1 MYSID
6 INFLNDRPEYKTA
19 GTSLVEPKPKG
30 DGQPPMN
37 PIPMLIGGGVALL
50 VNALVGGAWFVL
62 QGQNSEAQAK
72 LDKLTNDVQTQ
83 DSKAKEIDKIN
94 GDISQINGETQ
105 SLATVFDQI
114 KPWSALIQDLSDRV
128 PPGVQ
133 ITNINQIDPSPTA
146 ITPAAAPSASASA
159 SASSSP
165 GASPSPSASASA
177 SASPS
182 PSASAIPV
190 ATGPVQTPKLEIVG
204 SANTFD
210 QVNDFQLLIQNSPFF
225 NANDTRLVAA
235 TLKDNTTQIQLRD
248 QKGASGDLP
257 KLRPIVEYK
266 IETTLSSKPA
276 SDLLADF
283 KRKQADGLVVRIE
296 TLVDRGI
303 LKPKTE
309 VKKP

>member
-6 INFLNDRPEYKTA
+6 INFLNDRPEYKER
-19 GTSLVEPKPKG
+19 GTSLVEPGTKRE
-30 DGQPPMN
+30 GQPPMN

-72 LDKLTNDVQTQ
+72 LDKLTSDVQTQ

-94 GDISQINGETQ
+94 GDTSQINGETQ

-128 PPGVQ
+128 PPGLQ
-133 ITNINQIDPSPTA
+133 ITNINQIDPSPTV
-146 ITPAAAPSASASA
+146 ITPAATPSASASA

-182 PSASAIPV
+182 PSASAVPV
-190 ATGPVQTPKLEIVG
+190 AAGPVQTPKVEIIG
-204 SANTFD
+204 SANSFD

-235 TLKDNTTQIQLRD
+235 TLKENTTQIQLRD
-248 QKGASGDLP
+248 QKGTSGELP

-266 IETTLSSKPA
+266 IETSLSSKPA

>member
-6 INFLNDRPEYKTA
+6 INFLRDRPEWSPDGKTDFPPLPP
-19 GTSLVEPKPKG
+19 GGP
-30 DGQPPMN
+30 PPMN

-50 VNALVGGAWFVL
+50 VNALVGGGWFVL
-62 QGQNSEAQAK
+62 QGQNTELQAK
-72 LDKLTNDVQTQ
+72 LDKLASEITNLKNQAV
-83 DSKAKEIDKIN
+83 SIDKTN
-94 GDISQINGETQ
+94 GETSQINAETQ
-105 SLATVFDQI
+105 SLASVFDQI

-133 ITNINQIDPSPTA
+133 ITSINQIDPSPTVV
-146 ITPAAAPSASASA
+146 TPAATPSASASA

-177 SASPS
+177 SPSPS
-182 PSASAIPV
+182 PPAIP
-190 ATGPVQTPKLEIVG
+190 AAAGPVQTPKLEIVG
-204 SANTFD
+204 SANSFD
-210 QVNDFQLLIQNSPFF
+210 QVNDFQILIQNSPFF

-235 TLKDNTTQIQLRD
+235 TLKDNTTPIQLRD

-276 SDLLADF
+276 SDLLAEF
-283 KRKQADGLVVRIE
+283 KRKQADGLAVRIE
-296 TLVDRGI
+296 TLVDKGI

-309 VKKP
+309 AKKP